1 MEYQVM
7 DLVFQLFWWL
17 QNHMDFI
24 PESYRGYVLGVIF
37 VAMALCFICSLLV
50 SFFPTPA
57 TTSKLYPFYRVLEFF
72 AQNHH
77 RAKEIA
83 PDIVMDK
90 EKLIAEASKFL
101 KKNKGQ
107 K

>member
-7 DLVFQLFWWL
+7 DLVLQLFAWL
-17 QNHMDFI
+17 SNHMDFI
-24 PESYRGYVLGVIF
+24 PENYQGYVFGAIF
-37 VAMALCFICSLLV
+37 IAMALCFICSLIV

-57 TTSKLYPFYRVLEFF
+57 TDSKLYPFYRILERL
-72 AQNHH
+72 ANNHY

-83 PDIVMDK
+83 PDIVMDR